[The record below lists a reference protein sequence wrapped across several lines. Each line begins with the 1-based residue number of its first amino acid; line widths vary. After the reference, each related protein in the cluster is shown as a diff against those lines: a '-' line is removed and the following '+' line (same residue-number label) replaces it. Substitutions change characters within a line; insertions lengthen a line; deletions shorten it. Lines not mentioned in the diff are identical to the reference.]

1 MHSTQTSLVRIL
13 QQPYVDH
20 PEDWNGFAHLYVPL
34 FFEFCRR
41 LAVPEAERA
50 DLVQDM
56 LIRVLKGISSFQ
68 HNGQGSFRAWLF
80 RLLKNAWI
88 DRLRRNPQTA
98 RIIEE
103 PCLSSASSDPL
114 EIIAEQEYRQ
124 YVIRRV
130 YAKVLAEFSTSNQQ
144 VFQRVVVEDQ
154 PATKVASDLGLSVN
168 SVYLIRSRMLR
179 RIREDLSELID

>member
-1 MHSTQTSLVRIL
+1 MHSTQTSLLRIL

-20 PEDWNGFAHLYVPL
+20 PEDWNGFARLYVPL

-41 LAVPEAERA
+41 LGVPESERA
-50 DLVQDM
+50 DVVQDM

-68 HNGQGSFRAWLF
+68 RNETGSFRAWLF

-88 DRLRRNPQTA
+88 DRLRHNPNTA
-98 RIIEE
+98 RILED
-103 PCLSSASSDPL
+103 PCLSSASTDPL
-114 EIIAEQEYRQ
+114 EIIAEEEYRQ

-130 YAKVLAEFSTSNQQ
+130 HAKVLAEFSPANQL
-144 VFQRVVVEDQ
+144 VFQRLVVEDQ

-168 SVYLIRSRMLR
+168 AVYLIRSRMLR
-179 RIREDLSELID
+179 RIREDLSDLID

>member
-1 MHSTQTSLVRIL
+1 MHSTQTSLLRIL

-20 PEDWNGFAHLYVPL
+20 PEDWNGFANLYVPL

-41 LAVPEAERA
+41 LGVPEAERA
-50 DLVQDM
+50 DVVQDM

-68 HNGQGSFRAWLF
+68 HNEEGSFRAWLF

-88 DRLRRNPQTA
+88 DRLRRNPRTA
-98 RIIEE
+98 TVLDE
-103 PCLSSASSDPL
+103 PCSSSASSDPL

-130 YAKVLAEFSTSNQQ
+130 HAKVLAEFSASNQQ
-144 VFQRVVVEDQ
+144 VFQRLVVEGQ
-154 PATKVASDLGLSVN
+154 PANKVANELGLSVN
-168 SVYLIRSRMLR
+168 AVYLIRSRMLR